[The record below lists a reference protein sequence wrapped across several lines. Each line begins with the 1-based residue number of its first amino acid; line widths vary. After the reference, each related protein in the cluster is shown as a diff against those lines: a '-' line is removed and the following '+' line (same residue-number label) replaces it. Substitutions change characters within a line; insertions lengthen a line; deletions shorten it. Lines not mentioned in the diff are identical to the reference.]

1 MVVAGA
7 GPEPASGV
15 ELLGLQP
22 GMIAQELGWEDDVDE
37 ELRDEVMDLIDGDL
51 IEEADEGVDVVLLWQ
66 RSDTDVADAL
76 VDSLRDL
83 GDHGYI
89 WLLTPRL
96 GRRES
101 VNPADIVE
109 AAKISSL
116 TLTSSAEVSRDW
128 HARKVV
134 RPRSSRR

>member
-1 MVVAGA
+1 MVVASA
-7 GPEPASGV
+7 GPESASGV

-22 GMIAQELGWEDDVDE
+22 GMIVQELGWEDDVDD

-51 IEEADEGVDVVLLWQ
+51 IEEADEAVDVVLLWQ

-83 GDHGYI
+83 SQDGYI
-89 WLLTPRL
+89 WLLTPRF
-96 GRRES
+96 GRRGY
-101 VNPADIVE
+101 VDAADLEE
-109 AAKISSL
+109 AARTAGL
-116 TLTSSAEVSRDW
+116 TLTSSVAASRDW